1 MSNGGKTILDPLDI
15 NTDAILLRADGNE
28 DLLTYQSSLSGN
40 AYIIDKCG
48 GVMILDKHGYYR
60 AQWEDL
66 QVICEELRAWILP
79 EAERWQKS

>member
-1 MSNGGKTILDPLDI
+1 MSNAGKTILDPIDI
-15 NTDAILLRADGNE
+15 NTDAIPLKADGNN

-40 AYIIDKCG
+40 AYIIDKYG

>member
-1 MSNGGKTILDPLDI
+1 MSNTGQSRLPILSF
-15 NTDAILLRADGNE
+15 NTDSILMRADAS
-28 DLLTYQSSLSGN
+28 DDMLTYQSSLSGN
-40 AYIIDKCG
+40 AYIIDKYG

>member
-1 MSNGGKTILDPLDI
+1 MSNTGESKLRVP
-15 NTDAILLRADGNE
+15 NFNAEAILLRADASK
-28 DLLTYQSSLSGN
+28 DMLTYQSSLSGN
-40 AYIIDKCG
+40 SYIIDKYG
-48 GVMILDKHGYYR
+48 GVMILDKHGFYR